1 MKQDEKGGKRSADGV
16 GESQHAGRWSG
27 RAYRRREQS
36 AESEPGEGSSI
47 ADEVGLQA
55 TPAASP
61 RASSVTHV
69 TSSDF
74 RLEKSRA

>member
-16 GESQHAGRWSG
+16 GGHPARRALVGAG
-27 RAYRRREQS
+27 YRRREPS
-36 AESEPGEGSSI
+36 VEPESGEGSSI

-55 TPAASP
+55 TPPAKP

-69 TSSDF
+69 TGSDF
-74 RLEKSRA
+74 RLEKSRT

>member
-16 GESQHAGRWSG
+16 SVHPARRALVGAG
-27 RAYRRREQS
+27 YRRREQS

-55 TPAASP
+55 TLAASP

-69 TSSDF
+69 TSFDF
-74 RLEKSRA
+74 RLGKSRT